1 MQEATEVLNIDVIVG
16 GKRVGIYTKRSE
28 KPLTN
33 DEIDETIAGSQYA
46 AKQYEVNVQ
55 PTLAQAVA
63 TVKTQI
69 PGTTEVKP
77 ERPAPPAPVPQ
88 PTSGE
93 MRIEANKFGDK
104 FFIYDHPQAIL
115 TPDGKKAIL
124 LWAKG
129 KSGKPYAK
137 WIGEDIASGAVK
149 MMDGWGVLCTYD
161 IDKTGLPAF
170 S

>member
-1 MQEATEVLNIDVIVG
+1 MAGKFHYTISANYCNVEADDMETLNSKMRDLV
-16 GKRVGIYTKRSE
+16 
-28 KPLTN
+28 N
-33 DEIDETIAGSQYA
+33 DEEFPVLLEQFTVVTKVGP
-46 AKQYEVNVQ
+46 
-55 PTLAQAVA
+55 PTLAQAVS
-63 TVKTQI
+63 TVKAQI